1 MAKFPLTS
9 AQQTENAPRITC
21 SGTVPPRRH
30 QRREQYRRIGSAAV
44 ILPPLL
50 LFLFYASHELFLAL
64 TCVLIGLSLY
74 EYFRLFAVRL
84 SPVAIG
90 TTYVLAFTIALTAY
104 SGGLL
109 WMPLVLSLSLMALTI
124 SAIVGESPEAP
135 PFPTLLNSLFGL
147 LFIGWGLSHFV
158 LLRGLETGKWYIL
171 FLCVIIWVGDASA
184 MYIGKG
190 FGRHKLVPAISPGK
204 TWEGALGGM
213 LCSLLVAMLTSRVF
227 VPQFSLSQSLIF
239 GVVVSL
245 AAQLSDLGESIL
257 KRYAGVKDSG
267 TLIPGHG
274 GVLDRIDSLF
284 FAAPCAFYTLD
295 LLTTVPSP

>member
-1 MAKFPLTS
+1 MAKSPLNNT
-9 AQQTENAPRITC
+9 QQTTIALYTTC
-21 SGTVPPRRH
+21 DSPTPPRG
-30 QRREQYRRIGSAAV
+30 QRPEQYRRIVSAAI

-50 LFLFYASHELFLAL
+50 LLVFFASHELFLVL
-64 TCVLIGLSLY
+64 TCALIGLSLH

-84 SPVAIG
+84 SPVSIG
-90 TTYVLAFTIALTAY
+90 MTYALACTIACTAY
-104 SGGLL
+104 SGGRL
-109 WMPLVLSLSLMALTI
+109 WMPPVLSLSLMALTI
-124 SAIVGESPEAP
+124 SAIVSASPEAT

-147 LFIGWGLSHFV
+147 LFIGWGLSHFI
-158 LLRGLETGKWYIL
+158 LLRSLESGKWYIL

-213 LCSLLVAMLTSRVF
+213 LSSLLVAILTSRVF
-227 VPQFSLSQSLIF
+227 APQLSLSQSIIF
-239 GVVVSL
+239 GLVVAL

-257 KRYAGVKDSG
+257 KRYTGVKDSG

-284 FAAPCAFYTLD
+284 FAAPVAFYTLE
-295 LLTTVPSP
+295 LLPPVSSL